1 MSTRVD
7 QWFASA
13 LDIHSIKG
21 MRLGEAIEKAE
32 KAKEEQDRI
41 MEKMSVEEFA
51 ELMARDLSCI
61 EQGDRLR
68 EKWVRL
74 ALKDHVLLKATGEP
88 GRIVYEGDGFFIV
101 AVDPRLSEDGN
112 PIVYSYGYMVK
123 EKDFIKTNEEKY
135 EERVKEI
142 RASKGRGPAFEVD
155 EIMKRAFAYDHKWGY
170 YFLEVMYNNEY
181 VLIIEAQD
189 DVGAPKKLRG
199 FRIPVAEKYNRYDG
213 TSICYGD
220 IWNVIE
226 DPSWIDYPVPEEYL
240 GPEELRD

>member
-41 MEKMSVEEFA
+41 MEQMSVEEFA

-68 EKWVRL
+68 ERWGRL

-88 GRIVYEGDGFFIV
+88 GRIVYEGDGFFH
-101 AVDPRLSEDGN
+101 
-112 PIVYSYGYMVK
+112 
-123 EKDFIKTNEEKY
+123 
-135 EERVKEI
+135 
-142 RASKGRGPAFEVD
+142 RGC
-155 EIMKRAFAYDHKWGY
+155 R
-170 YFLEVMYNNEY
+170 
-181 VLIIEAQD
+181 
-189 DVGAPKKLRG
+189 PK
-199 FRIPVAEKYNRYDG
+199 A
-213 TSICYGD
+213 
-220 IWNVIE
+220 
-226 DPSWIDYPVPEEYL
+226 
-240 GPEELRD
+240 